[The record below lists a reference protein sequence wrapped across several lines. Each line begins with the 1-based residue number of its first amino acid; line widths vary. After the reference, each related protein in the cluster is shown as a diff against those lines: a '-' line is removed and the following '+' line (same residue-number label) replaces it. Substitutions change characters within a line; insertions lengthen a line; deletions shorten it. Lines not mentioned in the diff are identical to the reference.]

1 MPGHLGRPKGH
12 PHSDKTYIYEVEDRP
27 GCMSSGGMKAVILL
41 TGLLLLSIM
50 PAPALA
56 VDSSYLD
63 LYPSYDEVTD
73 EIFLMA
79 DEHPDIVMVVSI
91 GVTFEGRDIWA
102 VKVSDNVAEDEPEPE
117 VLITSVHH
125 AKEWPGLA
133 VVMATLRQLV
143 EGHGDACCDL
153 DGDGFADG
161 DNDLDG
167 ALDEDPYNGQDDD
180 GDGLVDEDW
189 SEARISWLV
198 DNREIWM
205 IPILNPDG
213 YEYCRQQVANGIT
226 DESELWR
233 KNREPNYQD
242 FGSVEGLT
250 YGVDLN
256 RNYGFHW
263 GELGAQSY
271 LNSGAEDYIGPVD
284 KADDDGDRRI
294 NEDNMDNIDNDGD
307 GLIDEDVRGGFTATE
322 TRAIKE
328 LVEDHEFTLALHMH
342 TFKGTI
348 YWPWMFTLQLPE
360 DEDTFMR
367 IAVEMNVFNG
377 YGYRDMSDR
386 NQQTYSRHPPVDGD
400 SNDWMYGKHD
410 IISYTIELG
419 YNGFI
424 SGEEEL
430 AGIVADNL
438 GANLVAIEEAD
449 FPRRM
454 PVLLEHI
461 PLENTTGTDARQA
474 TVRVTEGEIVP
485 GGLEMFYRVDD
496 GKFKTVT
503 MMADAVQGGYAA
515 ELPGAEE
522 GSRVQYYFVAR
533 STSQGTSHL
542 PVYGPYEVFEYTV
555 VEEQGSGASIVVMPI
570 LILLLVV
577 VVVAYFYRQ
586 RLKPLARKGLQMARL
601 RKVPGK

>member
-1 MPGHLGRPKGH
+1 MPP
-12 PHSDKTYIYEVEDRP
+12 
-27 GCMSSGGMKAVILL
+27 GGMKAVLMFA
-41 TGLLLLSIM
+41 GLLLVSVM

-73 EIFLMA
+73 EIFLMS

-91 GVTFEGRDIWA
+91 GVTYEGREIWA

-143 EGHGDACCDL
+143 QGYGDACCDL
-153 DGDGFADG
+153 DGDGFFDG
-161 DNDLDG
+161 DTDLDG
-167 ALDEDPYNGQDDD
+167 ELDEDPYNRQDDD

-189 SEARISWLV
+189 SEARISWLI
-198 DNREIWM
+198 DNREIWI

-213 YEYCRQQVANGIT
+213 YEYCRQQVANGVT
-226 DESELWR
+226 AESELWR

-242 FGSVEGLT
+242 MAGVEGLT

-263 GELGAQSY
+263 GELGAMSY
-271 LNSGAEDYIGPVD
+271 VNSGAEDYIGPVD

-294 NEDNMDNIDNDGD
+294 NEDNMDNMDNDGD
-307 GLIDEDVRGGFTATE
+307 GLIDEDGRGGFTALE
-322 TRAIKE
+322 TLAIKQ
-328 LVEDHEFTLALHMH
+328 LAEDHEFTLALHMH

-360 DEDTFMR
+360 DEDTFKR
-367 IAVEMNVFNG
+367 IGVEMNVFNG
-377 YGYRDMSDR
+377 YEYRDMSDR

-400 SNDWMYGKHD
+400 SNDWMYGKHGV
-410 IISYTIELG
+410 ISYTIELG
-419 YNGFI
+419 WNQFI
-424 SGEEEL
+424 PGEEEL
-430 AGIVADNL
+430 AGIVAENL

-449 FPRRM
+449 HPRRM
-454 PVLLEHI
+454 PVLMEHSS
-461 PLENTTGTDARQA
+461 LENTTSTNSREV
-474 TVRVTEGEIVP
+474 TVRVSEGEIVP
-485 GGLEMFYRVDD
+485 GGLDLHYCVDS
-496 GKFKTVT
+496 GKWKTVT
-503 MMADAVQGGYAA
+503 MMADANRGGYTAQ
-515 ELPGAEE
+515 LPGSVE
-522 GSRVQYYFVAR
+522 GSSIQYYFVAR

-542 PVYGPYEVFEYTV
+542 PAYGPYEVFEYTIAG
-555 VEEQGSGASIVVMPI
+555 ERGSGSTVVVMPM
-570 LILLLVV
+570 LILLIVV
-577 VVVAYFYRQ
+577 VVLAYVYRQ
-586 RLKPLARKGLQMARL
+586 RLKPMARKGLRVVGL
-601 RKVPGK
+601 RKDPDE